1 MSKRTRR
8 NVRSKSRRNKRSRRH
23 RQKGGGSLPYPRRS
37 VVVMSMDPKNLYAV
51 PVVVSKEVAED
62 QILDN

>member
-1 MSKRTRR
+1 MSKQTRR
-8 NVRSKSRRNKRSRRH
+8 NARSKSRRTRRRQRKR
-23 RQKGGGSLPYPRRS
+23 GGGSLPYPRRS
-37 VVVMSMDPKNLYAV
+37 VVVMSPDPKNLYAV

>member
-1 MSKRTRR
+1 MSKRTRK
-8 NVRSKSRRNKRSRRH
+8 NVRSKSRRTRRSR

-37 VVVMSMDPKNLYAV
+37 VVVMTLDPKDPYAV
-51 PVVVSKEVAED
+51 PVVVSKEIAED